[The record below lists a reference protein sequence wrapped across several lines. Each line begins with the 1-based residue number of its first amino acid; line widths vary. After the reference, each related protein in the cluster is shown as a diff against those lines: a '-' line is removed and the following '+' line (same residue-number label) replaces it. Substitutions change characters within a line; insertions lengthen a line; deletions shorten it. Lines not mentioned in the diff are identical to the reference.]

1 MEQAVA
7 SPNIQQLSDTERA
20 FIEFYT
26 SMATHGSG
34 SESGKDYVEFTQHHE
49 QPHHAQ
55 TNAAA
60 QKNQQPAR
68 AAMSSD
74 TATTSGAVNQAGG
87 ASPGLTVVSP
97 TQATVQ
103 RARKETVRRAPAKM
117 RKANTAR
124 KVSAKRSAMR
134 RKAATATKKR
144 KSSGSNKKK
153 GKRTMAAKRGRV
165 TGRAVAKSK
174 IQKRRVQKGGASGS
188 NKTKTARGKKST
200 GNR

>member
-34 SESGKDYVEFTQHHE
+34 SESGKDYVEFIQHE

-74 TATTSGAVNQAGG
+74 TSTASGAVNQAGG

-134 RKAATATKKR
+134 KKVATTTKKR

-153 GKRTMAAKRGRV
+153 GKRAMTAKRGRV

-188 NKTKTARGKKST
+188 NKNKTARGKKST